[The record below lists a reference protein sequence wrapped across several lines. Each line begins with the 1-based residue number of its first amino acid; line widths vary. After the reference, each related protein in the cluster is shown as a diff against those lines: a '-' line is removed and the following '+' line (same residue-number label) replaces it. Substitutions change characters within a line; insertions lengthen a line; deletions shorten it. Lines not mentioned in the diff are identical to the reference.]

1 MNAPLA
7 INTAYRA
14 YLSGVAATG
23 MGYEQ
28 YYWPSPEEKE
38 QEPVHSSEGGPPPE
52 ALGDV
57 EEKASHKNPNLSPR
71 SSSSGILI
79 LYTPDSATSPNRQSS
94 SPQLTS
100 TPQRCKEENPG
111 GRKVKTRTAFS
122 QEQLE
127 ILHHRFQS
135 QKYLS
140 PQQIREL
147 AAALKLTYKQV
158 KTWFQNQ
165 RMKFKRTQKETLWMR
180 KGMCQAQNN
189 YLDIN
194 PSYHEGYSIGEARNI
209 HSLTAEHENYTSNQ
223 NYSNN
228 QNYNSDHQVYSSP
241 QNFYPVGEDGSFFG
255 KAGGACYS
263 PQAISYISHQKMNF
277 YPGFS
282 ASMEYATVK
291 MEEEYT
297 FPNASSAATAFPG
310 PSVLQHHQAPLQT
323 QGPHSN
329 CDS

>member
-7 INTAYRA
+7 INTAYRV
-14 YLSGVAATG
+14 YPSGVAVPG

-28 YYWPSPEEKE
+28 YYWPSPEEKA

-52 ALGDV
+52 ALSDV
-57 EEKASHKNPNLSPR
+57 EEKACHKNPNLSPR

-111 GRKVKTRTAFS
+111 SRKVKTRTAFS
-122 QEQLE
+122 QDQLE
-127 ILHHRFQS
+127 ILHRRFQS

-140 PQQIREL
+140 PQQIQEL

-180 KGMCQAQNN
+180 KGMCQTQNS

-194 PSYHEGYSIGEARNI
+194 PNYHEGYSIGEARNT
-209 HSLTAEHENYTSNQ
+209 HSLAAVHENYTNNQ
-223 NYSNN
+223 NYSSN
-228 QNYNSDHQVYSSP
+228 QSYNSDHHQVYSSP
-241 QNFYPVGEDGSFFG
+241 QNFYPIGEDGSFFV

-263 PQAISYISHQKMNF
+263 PQTINYINNQKMNF

-282 ASMEYATVK
+282 ASMEYATMK
-291 MEEEYT
+291 MEDGYT
-297 FPNASSAATAFPG
+297 FPNASSAAFPG
-310 PSVLQHHQAPLQT
+310 PSVHQHYQSPLQT
-323 QGPHSN
+323 QGPQSN
-329 CDS
+329 CNS

>member
-1 MNAPLA
+1 
-7 INTAYRA
+7 
-14 YLSGVAATG
+14 

-28 YYWPSPEEKE
+28 YYWPSPEEKA

-52 ALGDV
+52 ALSDV
-57 EEKASHKNPNLSPR
+57 EEKACHKNPNLSPR

-111 GRKVKTRTAFS
+111 SRK
-122 QEQLE
+122 
-127 ILHHRFQS
+127 
-135 QKYLS
+135 
-140 PQQIREL
+140 
-147 AAALKLTYKQV
+147 V

-180 KGMCQAQNN
+180 KGMCQTQNS

-194 PSYHEGYSIGEARNI
+194 PNYHEGYSIGEARNT
-209 HSLTAEHENYTSNQ
+209 HSLAAVHENYTNNQ
-223 NYSNN
+223 NYSSN
-228 QNYNSDHQVYSSP
+228 QSYNSDHHQVYSSP
-241 QNFYPVGEDGSFFG
+241 QNFYPIGEDGSFFV

-263 PQAISYISHQKMNF
+263 PQTINYINNQKMNF

-282 ASMEYATVK
+282 ASMEYATMK
-291 MEEEYT
+291 MEDGYT
-297 FPNASSAATAFPG
+297 FPNASSAAFPG
-310 PSVLQHHQAPLQT
+310 PSVHQHYQSPLQT
-323 QGPHSN
+323 QGPQSN
-329 CDS
+329 CNS

>member
-14 YLSGVAATG
+14 YTSGVAVSG

-28 YYWPSPEEKE
+28 YYWPSPEEKG

-52 ALGDV
+52 ALSDV
-57 EEKASHKNPNLSPR
+57 EEKAPHKNQSKSPR
-71 SSSSGILI
+71 SPSSGILI

-94 SPQLTS
+94 SPQLSS
-100 TPQRCKEENPG
+100 TPQKYKEENPG
-111 GRKVKTRTAFS
+111 SRKVKTRTAFS

-140 PQQIREL
+140 PQQIQEL

-180 KGMCQAQNN
+180 KGMCQIQNS

-209 HSLTAEHENYTSNQ
+209 HSLAAMHENYTSNQ
-223 NYSNN
+223 NYSSNHS
-228 QNYNSDHQVYSSP
+228 YNSDHHQVYSSP

-263 PQAISYISHQKMNF
+263 PQTINYINHQKMNF

-282 ASMEYATVK
+282 ASMEYATMK
-291 MEEEYT
+291 MEDGYT
-297 FPNASSAATAFPG
+297 FQNASSAALPG
-310 PSVLQHHQAPLQT
+310 PPVLQRYQSPLQT
-323 QGPHSN
+323 QGPLSN
-329 CDS
+329 